1 MLHYKTQSE
10 GIEERFLQ
18 PCFLQIQTDIYTYIL
33 LGVLFS
39 NWYMSQI
46 KQEVVVIWITFLQ
59 SAYPDKGFSY
69 KATENYMELKGRA
82 VWSKDQNGGHV

>member
-1 MLHYKTQSE
+1 M
-10 GIEERFLQ
+10 
-18 PCFLQIQTDIYTYIL
+18 FLQIQTDIYIYTYIL

-46 KQEVVVIWITFLQ
+46 KYEVVVIWITILQ

-69 KATENYMELKGRA
+69 KATENFMELKRRD

>member
-39 NWYMSQI
+39 NWYMSQ
-46 KQEVVVIWITFLQ
+46 K
-59 SAYPDKGFSY
+59 K
-69 KATENYMELKGRA
+69 
-82 VWSKDQNGGHV
+82 